1 MKQKSISDCMF
12 RNPALNFLSSIRGNI
27 HKKCPTAKRQC
38 ADTLVESVNVPH
50 HCYLRADRIGSPL
63 WRMRVPTAPQE
74 VIMNVARILKD
85 KGRDVTT
92 ILPALT
98 IKDVIGVLA
107 EKKIGA
113 AVICDPDLRVAGI
126 ISERD
131 IVRILAANG
140 PAVLDEPVS
149 KFMTK
154 EVMTCVERDTVHWLM
169 EEMTSRRFRHMP
181 VVEGGRLAGIVSI
194 GDVVK
199 QRIAVAELEAA
210 SMREYITTG

>member
-1 MKQKSISDCMF
+1 
-12 RNPALNFLSSIRGNI
+12 
-27 HKKCPTAKRQC
+27 
-38 ADTLVESVNVPH
+38 
-50 HCYLRADRIGSPL
+50 
-63 WRMRVPTAPQE
+63 
-74 VIMNVARILKD
+74 MNVARILKD

-92 ILPALT
+92 MSPNMK
-98 IKDVIGVLA
+98 IKEVIGVLA
-107 EKKIGA
+107 EKRIGA
-113 AVICDPDLRVAGI
+113 AVVCDADLRLAGI

-181 VVEGGRLAGIVSI
+181 VVEGGRLIGIVSI

-199 QRIAVAELEAA
+199 RKIEETEQEAIALK
-210 SMREYITTG
+210 EYIAS

>member
-1 MKQKSISDCMF
+1 
-12 RNPALNFLSSIRGNI
+12 
-27 HKKCPTAKRQC
+27 
-38 ADTLVESVNVPH
+38 
-50 HCYLRADRIGSPL
+50 
-63 WRMRVPTAPQE
+63 
-74 VIMNVARILKD
+74 MNVARILKD

-92 ILPALT
+92 ILPAT
-98 IKDVIGVLA
+98 KINDVIIVLA
-107 EKKIGA
+107 EKRIGA
-113 AVICDPDLRVAGI
+113 AVICDTDLRVAGI

-140 PAVLDEPVS
+140 PAVLDEPVA

-154 EVMTCVERDTVHWLM
+154 EVMTCVERDTVNWLM

-199 QRIAVAELEAA
+199 QRIAVVELEAA
-210 SMREYITTG
+210 LMREYITTG